1 MATETKTL
9 ATLLNEGKS
18 FYGQGTTS
26 GKIYVKGFAKDL
38 DGGENDLLKF
48 VKTNEGLIDG
58 LQIETELLTSGTL
71 LKCEINAGGDYA
83 SLKPYAPTGEDLA
96 ENIKTYLPQPT
107 G

>member
-1 MATETKTL
+1 MATEAKTL

-38 DGGENDLLKF
+38 DGGKNDLLKF
-48 VKTNEGLIDG
+48 VKTNELIVG

-71 LKCEINAGGDYA
+71 LKVEINAGDYV

-96 ENIKTYLPQPT
+96 EDINTYLPQPT
-107 G
+107 E

>member
-1 MATETKTL
+1 MATEAKTL

-38 DGGENDLLKF
+38 DGGKNDLLKF
-48 VKTNEGLIDG
+48 VKTNELIVG

-71 LKCEINAGGDYA
+71 LKVEINAGDYVC
-83 SLKPYAPTGEDLA
+83 LKPYAPTGEDLA
-96 ENIKTYLPQPT
+96 EDINTYLPQPT
-107 G
+107 E